1 MEMTIIMIG
10 MAIMNNINK
19 VIINGKRTQLQVN
32 NEESNENY

>member
-19 VIINGKRTQLQVN
+19 VIINGKRTQLQLN